1 MPWTECSLMSSRLE
15 FVRLATAPDTNF
27 STLCTAFGISRKT
40 GYKWLARFAADG
52 VDGLAD
58 RSRRPQN
65 SPSRSDAE
73 IEATIVA
80 LYLAYPC
87 WGGRK
92 LKALL
97 PDGFPDIHPTTIDAI
112 LARNGC
118 ELAPSRRPGKLALG
132 RFEHEAPNLL
142 WQMDFKGH
150 IALTNAGAHRC
161 HPLTVLDDHSRF
173 NIALTACSAETGA
186 QVKAA
191 LTSAFRK
198 YGIPQRIT
206 CDNGPPWGTPQRD
219 SISLLGA
226 WIIRLGIR
234 LGHST
239 PYHPQTQGKDER
251 FHRTLKTE
259 LLERYGFNSIEAC
272 QAAFN
277 RWRDDYNLIRPHH
290 ALGQRPPVSRY
301 SASGRPF
308 PETLPPIEYDLSDVV
323 RMVRNSGRIK
333 YQGAEHF
340 VGEGLNGQPVAVR
353 PTSTD
358 GVVDI
363 FYCEQKVRSIDLR
376 KMA

>member
-1 MPWTECSLMSSRLE
+1 MPWMECSLMSSRLE
-15 FVRLATAPDTNF
+15 FVRLAQSPDANF

-40 GYKWLARFAADG
+40 GYKWLQRFAAAG

-58 RSRRPQN
+58 RSRRPKS
-65 SPSRSDAE
+65 SPNRSDDD
-73 IEATIVA
+73 IEAAIIA

-97 PDGFPDIHPTTIDAI
+97 PEGFPDVHPTTIDAI

-150 IALTNAGAHRC
+150 FALTDAAARRC

-173 NIALTACSAETGA
+173 NIALTACSAGTGEIV
-186 QVKAA
+186 QAA
-191 LTSAFRK
+191 LTQAFRK
-198 YGIPQRIT
+198 YGLPQRIT
-206 CDNGPPWGTPQRD
+206 CDNGPPWGTPKRD
-219 SISLLGA
+219 SISTLGA
-226 WIIRLGIR
+226 WLVRLGIR

-251 FHRTLKTE
+251 FHRTLKIE
-259 LLERYGFNSIEAC
+259 LLERYGFNSIDAC
-272 QAAFN
+272 QAGFD
-277 RWRDDYNLIRPHH
+277 RWRDEYNLIRPHH
-290 ALGQRPPVSRY
+290 ALGQLPPVSRY

-308 PETLPPIEYDLSDVV
+308 PDVLPSVEYEPEDIV
-323 RMVRNSGRIK
+323 RKVRQSGKIK
-333 YQGAEHF
+333 YGGDEHF
-340 VGEGLNGQPVAVR
+340 IGEGLRGQPVAVR
-353 PTSTD
+353 HTSDD
-358 GVVDI
+358 GIVEV
-363 FYCEQKVRSIDLR
+363 FYCKQKVRTLDLR
-376 KMA
+376 KIA

>member
-1 MPWTECSLMSSRLE
+1 MPWMECSLMSSRLE
-15 FVRLATAPDTNF
+15 FVRLAQSPDANF

-40 GYKWLARFAADG
+40 GYKWLQRFGAAG

-58 RSRRPQN
+58 RSRRPKR
-65 SPSRSDAE
+65 SPNRSDDD
-73 IEATIVA
+73 IEAAIIA

-97 PDGFPDIHPTTIDAI
+97 PEGFPDVHPTTIDAI

-150 IALTNAGAHRC
+150 FALTDAAAKRC

-173 NIALTACSAETGA
+173 NIALTACSAGTGEIV
-186 QVKAA
+186 QAA
-191 LTSAFRK
+191 LTQAFRK
-198 YGIPQRIT
+198 YGLPQRIT
-206 CDNGPPWGTPQRD
+206 CDNGPPWGTPKRD
-219 SISLLGA
+219 SISTLGA
-226 WIIRLGIR
+226 WLVRLGIR

-251 FHRTLKTE
+251 FHRTLKIE
-259 LLERYGFNSIEAC
+259 LLERYGFNSIDAC
-272 QAAFN
+272 QAGFD
-277 RWRDDYNLIRPHH
+277 RWRDEYNLIRPHH
-290 ALGQRPPVSRY
+290 ALGQLPPVSRY

-308 PETLPPIEYDLSDVV
+308 PDVLPSVEYEPEDIV
-323 RMVRNSGRIK
+323 RKVRQSGKIK
-333 YQGAEHF
+333 YGGDEHF
-340 VGEGLNGQPVAVR
+340 IGEGLRGQPVAVR
-353 PTSTD
+353 HTSDD
-358 GVVDI
+358 GIVEV
-363 FYCEQKVRSIDLR
+363 FYCKQKVRTLDLR
-376 KMA
+376 KIA

>member
-1 MPWTECSLMSSRLE
+1 MPWMECSLMSSRLE
-15 FVRLATAPDTNF
+15 FVRLAQSPDANF

-40 GYKWLARFAADG
+40 GYKWLQRFAAAG

-58 RSRRPQN
+58 RSRRPKS
-65 SPSRSDAE
+65 SPNRSDDD
-73 IEATIVA
+73 IEAAIIA

-97 PDGFPDIHPTTIDAI
+97 PEGFPDVHPTTVDAI

-150 IALTNAGAHRC
+150 FALTDAAARRC

-173 NIALTACSAETGA
+173 NIALTACSAGTGEIV
-186 QVKAA
+186 QAA
-191 LTSAFRK
+191 LTQAFRK
-198 YGIPQRIT
+198 YGLPQRIT
-206 CDNGPPWGTPQRD
+206 CDNGPPWGTPKRD
-219 SISLLGA
+219 SISTLGA
-226 WIIRLGIR
+226 WLVRLGIR

-251 FHRTLKTE
+251 FHRTLKIE
-259 LLERYGFNSIEAC
+259 LLERYGFNSIDAC
-272 QAAFN
+272 QAGFD
-277 RWRDDYNLIRPHH
+277 RWRDEYNLIRPHH
-290 ALGQRPPVSRY
+290 ALGQLPPVSRY

-308 PETLPPIEYDLSDVV
+308 PDVLPSVEYEPEDIV
-323 RMVRNSGRIK
+323 RKVRQSGKIK
-333 YQGAEHF
+333 YDGDEHF
-340 VGEGLNGQPVAVR
+340 IGEGLRGQPVAVR
-353 PTSTD
+353 HTSDD
-358 GVVDI
+358 GIVEV
-363 FYCEQKVRSIDLR
+363 FYCKQKVRTLDLR
-376 KMA
+376 KIA

>member
-15 FVRLATAPDTNF
+15 FVRLAGAHDANI
-27 STLCTAFGISRKT
+27 SVLCTAFCISRKT
-40 GYKWLARFAADG
+40 GYKWLARFAAGG
-52 VDGLAD
+52 VDGLVN
-58 RSRRPQN
+58 RPRRPKN
-65 SPSRSDAE
+65 SPRRSDAE

-97 PDGFPDIHPTTIDAI
+97 PDDFPDIHFTTIDAI

-118 ELAPSRRPGKLALG
+118 ELAPSRKPGKLALS

-150 IALTNAGAHRC
+150 FALTDAAARRC
-161 HPLTVLDDHSRF
+161 HPLTVLDDHSRY
-173 NIALTACSAETGA
+173 NIALTACSAETGE

-191 LTSAFRK
+191 LTAAFRK

-206 CDNGPPWGTPQRD
+206 CDNGPPWGTPKRD

-226 WIIRLGIR
+226 WMIRLGIR

-259 LLERYGFNSIEAC
+259 LLQRYGFNSIEAC
-272 QAAFN
+272 QAGFD
-277 RWRDDYNLIRPHH
+277 RWRDEYNLIRPHH
-290 ALGQRPPVSRY
+290 ALGQLPPVSRY
-301 SASGRPF
+301 CASGRPF
-308 PETLPPIEYDLSDVV
+308 PEALPPVEYDHVDIV

-333 YQGAEHF
+333 YQGSEHF
-340 VGEGLNGQPVAVR
+340 VGEGLNGQPVALR
-353 PTSTD
+353 NSATD
-358 GVVDI
+358 GVIDV
-363 FYCEQKVRSIDLR
+363 FYCQQKIRSIDLR
-376 KMA
+376 KIA

>member
-1 MPWTECSLMSSRLE
+1 MPWMECSLMSSRLE
-15 FVRLATAPDTNF
+15 FVRLAQSPDANF

-40 GYKWLARFAADG
+40 GYKWLQRFAAAG

-58 RSRRPQN
+58 RSRRPKS
-65 SPSRSDAE
+65 SPNRSDDD
-73 IEATIVA
+73 IEAAIIA

-97 PDGFPDIHPTTIDAI
+97 PEGFPDVHPTTIDAI

-150 IALTNAGAHRC
+150 FALTDAAARRC

-173 NIALTACSAETGA
+173 NIALTACSAGTGEIV
-186 QVKAA
+186 QAA
-191 LTSAFRK
+191 LTQAFRK
-198 YGIPQRIT
+198 YGLPQRIT
-206 CDNGPPWGTPQRD
+206 CDNGPPWGTPKRD
-219 SISLLGA
+219 SISTLGA
-226 WIIRLGIR
+226 WLVRLGIR

-251 FHRTLKTE
+251 FHRTLKIE
-259 LLERYGFNSIEAC
+259 LLERYGFNSIDAC
-272 QAAFN
+272 QVGFD
-277 RWRDDYNLIRPHH
+277 RWRDEYNLIRPHH
-290 ALGQRPPVSRY
+290 ALGQLPPVSRY

-308 PETLPPIEYDLSDVV
+308 PDVLPSVEYEPEDIV
-323 RMVRNSGRIK
+323 RKVRQSGKIK
-333 YQGAEHF
+333 YGGDEHF
-340 VGEGLNGQPVAVR
+340 IGEGLRGQPVAVR
-353 PTSTD
+353 HTSDD
-358 GVVDI
+358 GIVEV
-363 FYCEQKVRSIDLR
+363 FYCKQKVRTLDLR
-376 KMA
+376 KIA